1 MLPYGSFGFIHTHMV
16 FLASAM
22 SLHISVHAS
31 YMMHTEHDQVYL
43 HLLLY
48 LFNINKIIAFA
59 HNEQQSILKAKKAS
73 CAYNVKSAI
82 HVIICVTTTH
92 NLDL

>member
-1 MLPYGSFGFIHTHMV
+1 MLPCGPFGFIHT

-31 YMMHTEHDQVYL
+31 YMMHTEHDQVYP
-43 HLLLY
+43 HLLY
-48 LFNINKIIAFA
+48 LFNIIKIIAFT
-59 HNEQQSILKAKKAS
+59 HNEQQSTLKAKKAP
-73 CAYNVKSAI
+73 CAYNIKSAI
-82 HVIICVTTTH
+82 HVITYVTTTH

>member
-1 MLPYGSFGFIHTHMV
+1 MLHCGSFGFIHTHMV

-22 SLHISVHAS
+22 SLHISVYTS

-48 LFNINKIIAFA
+48 LFNINKVTVIVFA
-59 HNEQQSILKAKKAS
+59 HNKQQSTLKAEKAP

-82 HVIICVTTTH
+82 HVITCVRS
-92 NLDL
+92 LK

>member
-1 MLPYGSFGFIHTHMV
+1 MCMCIFSFIARAELVSCNYVKPDLIILVLAGEYKVLPCGPFGFIHT

-43 HLLLY
+43 HCCIY
-48 LFNINKIIAFA
+48 
-59 HNEQQSILKAKKAS
+59 SI
-73 CAYNVKSAI
+73 
-82 HVIICVTTTH
+82 
-92 NLDL
+92 